1 MIAAIVFL
9 SSSDASM
16 PINLR
21 ISVPVTFLKRGFELE
36 DSLILF
42 LTTSMS
48 SIDMEYSFS
57 SPTFAG

>member
-9 SSSDASM
+9 FSSDASM

-21 ISVPVTFLKRGFELE
+21 ISVSVAFLKPGFELE

-57 SPTFAG
+57 SPAFAG